1 MEEEEEEP
9 ELPEEKLE
17 TEEALERN
25 EKLDRRDFLLEAL
38 LRWLGWMLNLS
49 LASQG
54 LVSL

>member
-1 MEEEEEEP
+1 MAGEEDP

-25 EKLDRRDFLLEAL
+25 EKLDSRDFLLEAL

-49 LASQG
+49 LDSQG